1 MYLND
6 KKMKRLILM
15 RHGKSSWEHDVSD
28 IERPLK
34 PRGVKDS
41 TLVAEAFKT
50 TKLDIC
56 SIYSSPANR
65 AYSTCKIF
73 TEGIDFPVENVE
85 IVENLY
91 DFGGS
96 SVIDF
101 VKSLPEDKKNVMIFG
116 HNHAFTSISN
126 IFGNKFI
133 DNLPTAG
140 LVVLN
145 FDISSWRN
153 LKKGVTEL
161 MILPRDLK
169 R

>member
-6 KKMKRLILM
+6 KKMKKLILM
-15 RHGKSSWEHDVSD
+15 RHGKSSWEYDVSD

-34 PRGVKDS
+34 TRGIKDS
-41 TLVAEAFKT
+41 TLVAQAFKET
-50 TKLDIC
+50 GIDIC

-65 AYSTCKIF
+65 AYSTCEIF
-73 TEGIDFPVENVE
+73 TKSIIFPIENIE
-85 IVENLY
+85 KINDLY

-101 VKSLPEDKKNVMIFG
+101 VKSLPDDKKNVMIFG

-145 FDISSWRN
+145 FDILSWKN
-153 LKKGVTEL
+153 LKKGTTEL

-169 R
+169 K